1 MKQTNQLKMRRLL
14 RLRRFRFGVEIE
26 PESERKPNSDYRCI
40 YLAGAPKPKPEICVI
55 CVICGSF
62 DSE

>member
-1 MKQTNQLKMRRLL
+1 MKQTNQLKIRRLL

-26 PESERKPNSDYRCI
+26 PERENPNSDDRCI
-40 YLAGAPKPKPEICVI
+40 YLAGVPKPKPGICI
-55 CVICGSF
+55 ICGSF